1 MDRPDPPLRILL
13 VEDCRDT
20 SSTTRMILEIWG
32 HKVRV
37 AETGAE
43 ALRIAEDFQP
53 NCVLLDIGL
62 PGRMDGFEVAKRLRE
77 LPLDSPPVLV
87 AATGF
92 VGEVVRRRAVEA
104 GCKHFL
110 SKPFDLGRLRAIL
123 LSLAS
128 LPLVSLV

>member
-13 VEDCRDT
+13 VEDCHDT
-20 SSTTRMILEIWG
+20 SSTMRMILEIWG
-32 HKVRV
+32 HKVQI

-43 ALRIAEDFQP
+43 ALRTAEEFQP

-62 PGRMDGFEVAKRLRE
+62 PGRMDGFEVAKRLQE
-77 LPLDSPPVLV
+77 LPWESPPVLV

-92 VGEVVRRRAVEA
+92 VGEVVRKRAVEA

-110 SKPFDLGRLRAIL
+110 TKPFDLGRLRAIL

-128 LPLVSLV
+128 LPLVTLV